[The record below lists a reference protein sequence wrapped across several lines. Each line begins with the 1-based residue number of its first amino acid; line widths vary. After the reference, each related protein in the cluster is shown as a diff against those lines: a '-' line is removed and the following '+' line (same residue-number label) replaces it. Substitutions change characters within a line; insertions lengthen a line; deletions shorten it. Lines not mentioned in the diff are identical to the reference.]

1 MQKTRTG
8 LNEIY
13 FLSAIACL
21 ILVGVQVFEM
31 FALKEAFSEIASFSH
46 TSGRFSIAAF
56 AVIVG
61 AFVFHKVRNQQLEKK
76 SFSRSVVSKMI
87 LLVALWGSFY
97 FVLMKMIEGESLV
110 TGWGALPFHVV
121 VDEAFYTLSFVIAVL
136 QFLLLYPLLKLVK
149 SKTGWALMLA
159 VSGLTSYFAL
169 NGYFSGTT
177 TVQAVLDHP
186 AFLTN
191 WIFFFVFGSFL
202 ACYGEKI
209 QMLAKKLN
217 WVGFGIMFVLV
228 GLTVVDLNGG
238 MAEGVWMMVAIPL
251 VTISLLVIYPFV
263 ERVVLLDIFLAAI
276 GKSAFGI
283 YLALPVVV
291 FAFSTVMPEFMFG
304 SEYSVLVYSVVL
316 GTTLF
321 ISRVI
326 EMFPMKME
334 LKRYRL
340 SKSYGSNGA
349 CHHPVYVNKCREKAL
364 S

>member
-1 MQKTRTG
+1 MQKTRSG

-46 TSGRFSIAAF
+46 MSGRFSIAAF

-61 AFVFHKVRNQQLEKK
+61 AFVFHKVRNQQFEKK
-76 SFSRSVVSKMI
+76 SFSRSVISKMS

-97 FVLMKMIEGESLV
+97 LVLLKVIEGESLV
-110 TGWGALPFHVV
+110 TGWGALPFNVV
-121 VDEAFYTLSFVIAVL
+121 VDEAFYILSFVIAVL
-136 QFLLLYPLLKLVK
+136 QFLLLYPLLKLVE
-149 SKTGWALMLA
+149 SKTGWALMLGA
-159 VSGLTSYFAL
+159 SGIITYIAL

-177 TVQAVLDHP
+177 MVPAVLEHP

-202 ACYGEKI
+202 AKFGDKI
-209 QMLAKKLN
+209 QMLAKKLK
-217 WVGFGIMFVLV
+217 WVGFGSMLVLI
-228 GLTVVDLNGG
+228 GLTVVDLHGG
-238 MAEGVWMMVAIPL
+238 MTEGGWMMVAISL
-251 VTISLLVIYPFV
+251 VTFSLLVIYPFV

-291 FAFSTVMPEFMFG
+291 FAYSTVMPEFMFG
-304 SEYSVLVYSVVL
+304 SEYSILVYSVVL
-316 GTTLF
+316 GTSLF

-334 LKRYRL
+334 WKRYRVR
-340 SKSYGSNGA
+340 KSYM
-349 CHHPVYVNKCREKAL
+349 VNHKELRV
-364 S
+364 